1 MFAIRELFASL
12 TITTLLS
19 SGIVFWLQTSKL
31 AGKGTL
37 LWATAM
43 FSLSCGLGLIT
54 LRGYIPAELSIILAN
69 SMIILGVTLLWY
81 GIRQYVGLSLFT
93 WNYVLGTLCV
103 GVTAYGCYYF
113 SAITP
118 SVSIRITLTNILL
131 AVPCMQLCHDLL
143 KYSNRKFGKLLSA
156 TYGITAILLILRGIL
171 ALQTTSVAS
180 FLLSGWLTTSF
191 LLWAIFLM
199 LSTTFNLI
207 MLLVED
213 QNSSLARQAHE
224 DPLTGLLNRRALHEM
239 APNNFFRVQ
248 GKNTSLAL
256 LMLDLDHFKH
266 INDTFGHT
274 TGDELLQ
281 HFSNQVS
288 KCLQAS
294 DLMFRI
300 GGEEFLIIAPN
311 TSPKLAIDLAERI
324 RTRVEKN
331 PLINTTNAVP
341 HTVSIGCTTAC
352 ETDGCFRTALN
363 RADTALYAAKGQGRN
378 CVETI
383 LP

>member
-1 MFAIRELFASL
+1 MFAIRELYASL
-12 TITTLLS
+12 TITALLAS
-19 SGIVFWLQTSKL
+19 CIVFWLQNSKL

-37 LWATAM
+37 LWAYAM
-43 FSLSCGLGLIT
+43 FSISFGLGLIT

-69 SMIILGVTLLWY
+69 SMIIFGITLLWY
-81 GIRQYVGLSLFT
+81 GIRQYVQLPLLN
-93 WNYVLGTLCV
+93 WNYALGALCL
-103 GVTAYGCYYF
+103 GITAYGCYYF
-113 SAITP
+113 STVTS
-118 SVSIRITLTNILL
+118 SVSIRITLTNIVL
-131 AVPCMQLCHDLL
+131 AVPCMMLCYDLL
-143 KYSNRKFGKLLSA
+143 KFGNKKFGNFLSA
-156 TYGITAILLILRGIL
+156 TYGITAILLVIRGIL
-171 ALQTTSVAS
+171 ALRATSMAS
-180 FLLSGWLTTSF
+180 YLLSGWLTTAF
-191 LLWAIFLM
+191 LLWAIFLL

-239 APNNFFRVQ
+239 TPDDFFRLQ
-248 GKNTSLAL
+248 KKNTSLAL

-288 KCLQAS
+288 KCLQAN

-311 TSPKLAIDLAERI
+311 TPPKLAINLAEKI
-324 RTRVEKN
+324 RTHVEKN
-331 PLINTTNAVP
+331 PFISTNEAIS

-352 ETDGCFRTALN
+352 KTDTCFRTALT
-363 RADTALYAAKGQGRN
+363 RADTALYTAKGHGRN
-378 CVETI
+378 RVETL